1 MTDLSSSAMQPKVG
15 DVVAF
20 RGDLFFEGAVQLRWV
35 SSDCARAK
43 KAAEHFVFHGPRYH
57 AVSRDDASAG
67 YILRDTATFAA
78 DLVDALAQ
86 GEQRQ
91 GNPFSL
97 AIAGYGSGKSHLA
110 VTLAELLSQHSRA
123 VTDKIVGN
131 VTAADESAGRRM
143 DAALKVLG
151 KPVLTVPLD
160 GMANFNLGA
169 ELTRTIIAKLRE
181 ARCDLAP
188 VEELSPRFK
197 AAEHFVE
204 RNFNVRASD
213 FAELL
218 PKLGADAIIAC
229 LREHDEGVYGGVDAV
244 FERANG
250 THIPV
255 EGRESVQDLIS
266 TVTSTYCGPDGPF
279 SGLLILFDE
288 FGRFLEYA
296 AEHPQLAGDSALQQL
311 FQGVQDS
318 GGRARFVG
326 FIQYDLKA
334 YVSRLDRRDLMH
346 LQRYITRF
354 EAAQKYYLSTNL
366 ETLFAHLIE
375 KRDREF
381 VARNIANNPDIPVL
395 HHQLREALPEAER
408 FPVWRELEQFKQVI
422 CGGCWPLDPL
432 AVWFLTRQQDVVQSR
447 SALNIVKESIDA
459 VSGQEALNNA
469 KRPVLISAADLL
481 LQGMLS
487 EFVAAEQARG
497 GTVAETL
504 QVILEERAAHLDS
517 NDRRLVAAAAVLL
530 KLRVRLPDRERYER
544 FLAAAAGL
552 ADSAFTGP
560 LDRLTDDL
568 GLLEWNDDYGQ
579 YELIQDAA
587 TRGQFTR
594 LVRSRITDP
603 AARAVGPLFA
613 SYARTLCK
621 LAAVDPGFASE
632 HRITTQDWLFEPVF
646 SSSATVADS
655 IATAFKD
662 WQQAAD
668 ISEAK
673 GRIIYTYVGQAEE
686 PAQVRELVRQA
697 FVSVL
702 EKHGYKKAP
711 IWVALLHDS
720 DDRLAESL
728 QRWWV
733 LERGLTEA
741 EKERYRRFVTVEAE
755 RVVGLANE
763 AKTRALSERLY
774 EVAGFDVPPPG
785 RLTQVG
791 AAIFAQVYPQVVTFP
806 FDGFTTSNS
815 GAAKKNC
822 LEITR
827 ALIGGEVSD
836 EWIQSRVTQL
846 RNRATQ
852 VLVQAWGAL
861 NRDGNLS
868 YEPENLD
875 VAAVLKAMDQWH
887 LDDPSRSLEVSRRAL
902 IAAPFGFNV
911 ASAALVLG
919 LFFARRR
926 PRRRLLLDGKP
937 CPNARW
943 IGEAIKASDFD
954 VRVLSRTT
962 IAFIAEDTHARWEHL
977 LENWRRAERH
987 LKRIEYLQQAD
998 LLASDGGVPDEFLYQ
1013 YESLAHEAQESSRQR
1028 ALFDGRLDQLQRDLE
1043 GQIRKPNGLHG
1054 LAVADRLIALHDE
1067 VTSGSWEPEQIAE
1080 VDQLVGIVKGWVG
1093 KEAGLWLERMHCR
1106 TPQQVSE
1113 YRQKMDR
1120 AVVTLR
1126 KLGLA
1131 QLAASAERQR
1141 DHSIATVE
1149 LRYKFFTALL
1159 EAQQFVRIATIQ
1171 PTLTIAELEALRAKG
1186 DAFSEVLREAGEHL
1200 KDAEVAEVLEQLNRH
1215 RQSIAAAIG
1224 AHREALNKIYSSQI
1238 DSLAAAQELQGQ
1250 VMRLREI
1257 FAGQRDHRDIEDV
1270 RQQLDRIHADF
1281 VTWESL
1287 TGKPEDVAQQLER
1300 AIDVRCVEL
1309 ERWCEDEEIETLWPF
1324 RDVYQRFS
1332 LRHVEALHERSRLWA
1347 RTFVPSGEELSTWPV
1362 ERCRQKLG
1370 SLDHEPPAY
1379 LADAELAV
1387 VARTREALDRRIA
1400 MLTEQ
1405 AHRSEAKRWLA
1416 RFSGLLE
1423 RLDELSRA
1431 ECERLL
1437 SDLRARPTY
1446 LNESEVAMADEVTTK
1461 VEGCLDEIDVSDI
1474 VTRIRRLKPTA
1485 LRRVLDVLED
1495 LTEKF

>member
-1 MTDLSSSAMQPKVG
+1 MNDSSSSAMQPKVS

-35 SSDCARAK
+35 SSDRARAK

-123 VTDKIVGN
+123 VTDKIIGN
-131 VTAADESAGRRM
+131 VTAADESAGRRIN
-143 DAALKVLG
+143 AALDLLG

-181 ARCDLAP
+181 ARCDLTAI
-188 VEELSPRFK
+188 EELSPRFK

-204 RNFNVRASD
+204 RNFNMRATD

-218 PKLGADAIIAC
+218 PKLGVDAIIAC

-318 GGRARFVG
+318 YGRARFVG

-375 KRDREF
+375 KRDLEF
-381 VARNIANNPDIPVL
+381 VARNIANNPDLPVL
-395 HHQLREALPEAER
+395 HHHLREALPEADR
-408 FPVWRELEQFKQVI
+408 FPVWRELEQFREVI

-459 VSGQEALNNA
+459 VLGQGALNDA
-469 KRPVLISAADLL
+469 KRPVLISAAHLL
-481 LQGMLS
+481 LHGMLS

-504 QVILEERAAHLDS
+504 QVILEERAAHLDL
-517 NDRRLVAAAAVLL
+517 NDRRLVAGAAVLL
-530 KLRVRLPDRERYER
+530 KLRVRLPERERYER

-552 ADSAFTGP
+552 ADAAFKRSFH
-560 LDRLTDDL
+560 RLTDDL
-568 GLLEWNDDYGQ
+568 GLLEWNEDYGQ

-587 TRGQFTR
+587 TRGQFAR
-594 LVRSRITDP
+594 LVRSRIADL
-603 AARAVGPLFA
+603 AAQAVGPLFT

-621 LAAVDPGFASE
+621 LAAVDPGFANAR
-632 HRITTQDWLFEPVF
+632 RITTQDWLYEPVF
-646 SSSATVADS
+646 SSSATVVDS
-655 IATAFKD
+655 IAAAFKD
-662 WQQAAD
+662 WQQASD
-668 ISEAK
+668 INEPK
-673 GRIIYTYVGQAEE
+673 GRIIYTYVSQAED

-697 FVSVL
+697 FASVL
-702 EKHGYKKAP
+702 KKHGHKQAP

-720 DDRLAESL
+720 DERLGDSL

-755 RVVGLANE
+755 RIEGLANE
-763 AKTRALSERLY
+763 AKTQALSERLY
-774 EVAGFDVPPPG
+774 EVAGFDEPPPG

-861 NRDGNLS
+861 NRDGTLS
-868 YEPENLD
+868 YEPENDD
-875 VAAVLKAMDQWH
+875 VSAVLKEVDQWH
-887 LDDPSRSLEVSRRAL
+887 LDDPSRSLEMTRRAL

-911 ASAALVLG
+911 ASAALILG
-919 LFFARRR
+919 LFLARRH

-937 CPNARW
+937 CPNAAW
-943 IGEAIKASDFD
+943 IGEAIKVSDFD
-954 VRVLSRTT
+954 ARVLSRTT
-962 IAFIAEDTHARWEHL
+962 IAFIAEDAHARWEHL
-977 LENWRRAERH
+977 LEDWRRAERH
-987 LKRIEYLQQAD
+987 LQRIEYWRQAE
-998 LLASDGGVPDEFLYQ
+998 LLAGDGGVPDEFLYQ
-1013 YESLAHEAQESSRQR
+1013 YESLARDAQESSRQR
-1028 ALFDGRLDQLQRDLE
+1028 IFFDNRLEQLQRDLE

-1054 LAVADRLIALHDE
+1054 LAVADRLITLHDE
-1067 VTSGSWEPEQIAE
+1067 VTSGPWECEQIVE
-1080 VDQLVGIVKGWVG
+1080 VDQLVSIVKGWVG
-1093 KEAGLWLERMHCR
+1093 KEAGYWLERMHCR

-1126 KLGLA
+1126 KLGLVE
-1131 QLAASAERQR
+1131 LAASAEQQR

-1149 LRYKFFTALL
+1149 LRFKFFTALL
-1159 EAQQFVRIATIQ
+1159 EAQQYVRITTIQ
-1171 PTLTIAELEALRAKG
+1171 PTQTIAELEALRAKG
-1186 DAFSEVLREAGEHL
+1186 DAFSQVLREAGEQL

-1224 AHREALNKIYSSQI
+1224 AHREELNKIYSNQI

-1250 VMRLREI
+1250 VTRLGEI
-1257 FAGQRDHRDIEDV
+1257 FAGQRDLRDIEDM
-1270 RQQLDRIHADF
+1270 RQQLDRIIPDLL
-1281 VTWESL
+1281 TWESL
-1287 TGKPEDVAQQLER
+1287 TGRPEDVAQQLER
-1300 AIDVRCVEL
+1300 AIDARCVEL
-1309 ERWCEDEEIETLWPF
+1309 ERWCDDEEIEPLWPF
-1324 RDVYQRFS
+1324 RDVYKRFS
-1332 LRHVEALHERSRLWA
+1332 LRHVEALNERSRLWA
-1347 RTFVPSGEELSTWPV
+1347 RTFIPSAEEMSSWPL
-1362 ERCRQKLG
+1362 ERCRQKLA
-1370 SLDHEPPAY
+1370 SLDQEPPAY
-1379 LADAELAV
+1379 LADAELA
-1387 VARTREALDRRIA
+1387 ALAKTREALDCRIA
-1400 MLTEQ
+1400 ILTEQ
-1405 AHRSEAKRWLA
+1405 VNRSDAKRWLA
-1416 RFSGLLE
+1416 RFSGLFE

-1431 ECERLL
+1431 ECERTL
-1437 SDLRARPTY
+1437 SDLRARPSY
-1446 LNESEVAMADEVTTK
+1446 LNEVEVAMADEVTTK
-1461 VEGCLDEIDVSDI
+1461 VEGRLDEIDVSDI
-1474 VTRIRRLKPTA
+1474 LARIRRLKPPV
-1485 LRRVLDVLED
+1485 LRRVLNE
-1495 LTEKF
+1495 LTNLAENG